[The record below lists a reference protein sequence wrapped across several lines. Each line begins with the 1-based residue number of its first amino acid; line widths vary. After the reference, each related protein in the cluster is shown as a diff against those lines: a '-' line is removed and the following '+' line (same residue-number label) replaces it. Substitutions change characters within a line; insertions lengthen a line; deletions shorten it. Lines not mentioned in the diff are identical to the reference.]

1 MGWVLSG
8 DPSQLPPVN
17 DKELI
22 SKQKP
27 ETKLDRKGKE
37 FWDNVPHVIQRWRC
51 HRQQNDG
58 AYAHMCLRLRDG
70 SFSAEVWQECLKKDL
85 GRVSWVCFYRC

>member
-1 MGWVLSG
+1 MALKAQQGRKQWLEEVDSDSDDEASIGGNMGWVMSG

-27 ETKLDRKGKE
+27 ETKLERSGK
-37 FWDNVPHVIQRWRC
+37 
-51 HRQQNDG
+51 QN
-58 AYAHMCLRLRDG
+58 
-70 SFSAEVWQECLKKDL
+70 
-85 GRVSWVCFYRC
+85 